1 MKESEVSAENINH
14 YSKYLKILVFVRNL
28 LGITG
33 VVGGVTAIAM
43 PPTSFLFW
51 IGFQV
56 FCLAVALL
64 LSLLP
69 LVSAV
74 RSNLRSA
81 EALQATQEYCDADD
95 ALDRWRLNHWLAD
108 WNGKEAQELIRRRI
122 ETRKRFLE
130 THPFIK
136 DEESVT
142 CLQVQLR

>member
-1 MKESEVSAENINH
+1 MNEKKDLTQKIGH
-14 YSKYLKILVFVRNL
+14 YRKYLKILVFVRNL

-33 VVGGVTAIAM
+33 VGGGVTAIAM
-43 PPTSFLFW
+43 PSTSFLFW